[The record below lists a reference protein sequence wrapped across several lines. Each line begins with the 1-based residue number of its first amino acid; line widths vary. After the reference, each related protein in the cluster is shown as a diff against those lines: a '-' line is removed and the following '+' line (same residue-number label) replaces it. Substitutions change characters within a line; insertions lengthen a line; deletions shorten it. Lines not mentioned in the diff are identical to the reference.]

1 MGSTERPSRPAGSVV
16 AVERPDEWAAVDAL
30 GLAVDAELAGLGV
43 ALTVGGEPTFVAAR
57 KTGRLEWTVAPDGRD
72 KRRRAERLLVE
83 LRDRLAQGA
92 ALLHG
97 LGKWYPGEAVPR
109 WRRSA
114 CWRADDE
121 PVWTRPELLAPV
133 DLGPRDER
141 PPTARDAHRFAVE
154 LARRL
159 GLDGSRV
166 LPAYEDA
173 RYHQWLE
180 ETLAPGLDLT
190 DIDRL
195 SGDARLLATALERGL
210 AAPVGSV
217 LPLGWDGRH
226 WRSST
231 WRFRQPALHLLP
243 GALPMGSRLPLDRL
257 EGDGPAIEVPF
268 APDPLDRRPP
278 LPHRRDL
285 APSGRGPEPGT
296 EEVLVHTA
304 LCVEPRGGRLLVFLP
319 PLPQA
324 EPWLALVA
332 AVEEVAA
339 AEGRPVALEGFDP
352 PFDPRL
358 RSLSVTP
365 DPGVLEVNLHPAAT
379 WRESCATSAAVHEAA
394 RVAGLRPDRYGPEG
408 SHLGTGGGSHVTLG
422 GPTPEQSPFL
432 RRPDLL
438 VSLITFW
445 QHHPG
450 LSYLF
455 AGRFVGPTSQAPR
468 VDEAR
473 HESLDELEIAFDQLD
488 RAGPHPAPWLV
499 DRLFRD
505 LLADI
510 TGNTHRA
517 EFCVDKL
524 FPPDVAGGRLG
535 LVELRAFEMP
545 PEPAMGLLRVLLLRA
560 LVAHF
565 WRQPYR
571 ERLVRWG
578 SRLHDQFLLEH
589 HVAADVGDVC
599 RVLQQAGFPFR
610 SEWLRPQ
617 IEHRFPVIGRVRAQ
631 GVELELRQALEPWN
645 VLGEDV
651 GARGTSRR
659 VDWSTERVQV
669 RLTGDG
675 AGEFSVLCN
684 GLPVPLQV
692 VSGTGVRAAGG
703 AESRAVGGAGD
714 RVAGV
719 RFRARQLER
728 CLHPTIPAVGALD
741 FEVVEEESGRVLA
754 SCTYEPW
761 GSSRWGRFPTDA
773 EQARALWASRFRSRG
788 PAAAARRRVSPA
800 GGGPVARGVPGGPG
814 VRGVPEGPGARGVP
828 EGIDPDRPGTL
839 DLRAV
844 RTER

>member
-1 MGSTERPSRPAGSVV
+1 M
-16 AVERPDEWAAVDAL
+16 AVDRPDQWAAVDAL

-43 ALTVGGEPTFVAAR
+43 ALTVGGEPTFVAAEGA
-57 KTGRLEWTVAPDGRD
+57 GRPEWTVAPDGPD
-72 KRRRAERLLVE
+72 KRQRAERLLVE
-83 LRDRLAQGA
+83 LRDRLAPGA

-109 WRRSA
+109 WRRLT
-114 CWRADDE
+114 CWRADGE

-133 DLGPRDER
+133 DLPQARTKRSPKGRDRASAEPGGP
-141 PPTARDAHRFAVE
+141 PPSAADARRFAVE
-154 LARRL
+154 LAHCL

-166 LPAYEDA
+166 LPAYEDPG
-173 RYHQWLE
+173 YHRWLE
-180 ETLAPGLDLT
+180 GALDPGLDLT
-190 DIDRL
+190 DVERL
-195 SGDARLLATALERGL
+195 PEGDARLLAKALERGL
-210 AAPVGSV
+210 NAPVGSV
-217 LPLGWDGRH
+217 LPLAWDGRR

-243 GALPMGSRLPLDRL
+243 GTLPMGSRLPLDRL
-257 EGDGPAIEVPF
+257 GGDGPELEVVF
-268 APDPLDRRPP
+268 SADPLDRRPP
-278 LPHRRDL
+278 LPPQGEL
-285 APSGRGPEPGT
+285 ADPSQWRAPES
-296 EEVLVHTA
+296 EEVLVRTA
-304 LCVEPRGGRLLVFLP
+304 LCVEPRGGRLFVFLP
-319 PLPQA
+319 PLPLA

-339 AEGRPVALEGFDP
+339 ALARPVALEGFDP
-352 PFDPRL
+352 PVDIRL

-365 DPGVLEVNLHPAAT
+365 DPGVLEVNVHPAAS
-379 WRESCATSAAVHEAA
+379 WPEACATSAAVHEAA
-394 RVAGLRPDRYGPEG
+394 RVAGLRPDRFGPEG

-422 GPTPEQSPFL
+422 GPTPAQSPFL

-488 RAGPHPAPWLV
+488 RAGPDPAPWLV
-499 DRLFRD
+499 DRLLRD
-505 LLADI
+505 LLADV

-524 FPPDVAGGRLG
+524 FPPDVAGSRLG

-560 LVAHF
+560 LVALF

-578 SRLHDQFLLEH
+578 TRLHDQFLLEH
-589 HVAADVGDVC
+589 HVAADLGDVC
-599 RVLQQAGFPFR
+599 RVLQGAGYPFQ

-617 IEHRFPVIGRVRAQ
+617 IEHRFPVIGRVRAP
-631 GVELELRQALEPWN
+631 GVELELRHALEPWN

-651 GARGTSRR
+651 GKAGASRR
-659 VDWSTERVQV
+659 VDWSTERLQV

-675 AGEFSVLCN
+675 ACECSVLCN
-684 GLPVPLQV
+684 GFRVPLQV
-692 VSGTGVRAAGG
+692 VTKA
-703 AESRAVGGAGD
+703 

-719 RFRARQLER
+719 RFRARRLER
-728 CLHPTIPAVGALD
+728 SLHPTIPAVGALD

-761 GSSRWGRFPTDA
+761 GSSTWDRLPADA
-773 EQARALWASRFRSRG
+773 EQARALRAARFRSRG
-788 PAAAARRRVSPA
+788 PAAAPRRRASPA
-800 GGGPVARGVPGGPG
+800 GEGPEARGD
-814 VRGVPEGPGARGVP
+814 PEGPGARGVP
-828 EGIDPDRPGTL
+828 EGPEARGDPEGTDPDRPGTL

-844 RTER
+844 RPGDR